1 MTGAPEE
8 TARPSRRR
16 RVPVLIVVPLIA
28 ALLFVLF
35 GWGLVNDSEEL
46 PSALLDK
53 PVPEFSL
60 PPVQG
65 RSEGLSTADLQG
77 QVSLVNVFAS
87 WCVPCWTEHPLFM
100 ELSRTGEVPI
110 YGINYKDPPDQA
122 EAWLAELGDPYT
134 RIGAD
139 LDGRGGIDWGV
150 YGIPETYVIAA
161 DGTIAHRH
169 VGPVNRSDIGEII
182 MPLVRTLQQTS
193 ARSAGE

>member
-1 MTGAPEE
+1 MTGTPEE
-8 TARPSRRR
+8 TARRSRRR
-16 RVPVLIVVPLIA
+16 RVPILIVVPLIA
-28 ALLFVLF
+28 ALLFALF
-35 GWGLVNDSEEL
+35 GWGLVGSSDEL
-46 PSALLDK
+46 PSALIAN

-87 WCVPCWTEHPLFM
+87 WCVPCQAEHPLFM

-110 YGINYKDPPDQA
+110 HGINYKDPPDQA

-139 LDGRGGIDWGV
+139 LDGRAGIDWGV

-169 VGPVNRSDIGEII
+169 VGPVIRSDIGETI
-182 MPLVRTLQQTS
+182 MPLVRNLQQKS